1 MAGNIFPVSGKDVS
15 PFFTIRRNNMK
26 FISLHRKFIASLE
39 KIADKYFY
47 EVVPYITVFLI
58 IATIIAGLRIF

>member
-1 MAGNIFPVSGKDVS
+1 
-15 PFFTIRRNNMK
+15 MK